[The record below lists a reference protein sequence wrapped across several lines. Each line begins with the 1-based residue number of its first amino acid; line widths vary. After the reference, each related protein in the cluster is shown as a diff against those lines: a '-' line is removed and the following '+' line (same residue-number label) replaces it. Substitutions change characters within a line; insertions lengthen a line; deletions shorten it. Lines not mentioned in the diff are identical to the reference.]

1 MKKQELFNNVTE
13 GFPYQ
18 RQPQQV
24 GLYDAAYEHDACGVG
39 MLVNIHGE
47 KSHDIVESA
56 LKVLENMRHRGAE
69 GADNKTGD
77 GAGIMLQIPHEFIL
91 LQGIPVPEKG
101 RYGTGLLFL
110 PKNEKDQAAILSII
124 IEEIEKEGLT
134 LMHLR
139 NVPTCPEILGESAL
153 ANEPDIKQVFITG
166 FTETETADRKLYLI
180 RKRIENKVR
189 LSSIPAK
196 DDFYVV
202 SLSTKSIIYKGMLS
216 SLQLRNYYPDLT
228 NSYFTSGLALV
239 HSRFSTNTF
248 PTWGLAQPFRLLA
261 HNGEI
266 NTIRGNRGWMEARE
280 SVLSTP
286 TLGDIKEIRPIIQPG
301 MSDSASLDN
310 VLEFLVMSG
319 LSLPHAMAMLV
330 PESFNEKNPISEDL
344 KSFYE
349 YHSILME
356 PWDGPAALLF
366 SDGRFA
372 GGMLDR
378 NGLRPARYLITKNDM
393 MVVASEVGVMDFEP
407 GDIKEK
413 GRLQPGKILLVDTEK
428 GEIYYDGELKK
439 QLAEAKPYRTWLST
453 NRIELDELKSG
464 RKVPHHVEN
473 YDCMLRTF
481 GYSKEDIERLIMP
494 MASTGAEPIHS
505 MGNDTPLAVLSDKP
519 QLLYNYFRQQFAQ
532 VTNPPIDPLR
542 EELVMSLTEYIGAVG
557 MNILTPSE
565 SHCKMVRLN
574 HPILSNTQLDIL
586 CNIRYKGFKTVK
598 LPMLFEAAKGKA
610 GLQEALNSLC
620 KMAEESV
627 TEGVNYIVLTDREVD
642 ITHAAI
648 PSLLAVSAVHH
659 HLISVG
665 KRVQT
670 ALIVESGEIREVMHA
685 ALLLGF
691 GASALN
697 PYMAFAVLDRLVKDK
712 DIQLDYTTAEKNYIK
727 SICKGLFK
735 IMSKMGISTIR
746 SYRGAKIFE
755 AVGLSEELSKAYFGG
770 LGSPIGGIRLE
781 EIARDAIAFH
791 KEGFESIKNEEL
803 LKNNGLYAFRKDGE
817 KHAWNPETIS
827 TLQLATRM
835 GSYKKFKEY
844 THLVDEKE
852 KPIFLRDFLG
862 FRRNPISIDQVEP
875 VENILHRFVT
885 GAMSF
890 GSISKEAHE
899 AMAIAMNKIH
909 GRSNTGEG
917 GEDAARFQPLPDGSS
932 LRSAIKQVAS
942 GRFGVTAEYLVNA
955 DEIQIKIAQG
965 AKPGE
970 GGQLPGFKVND
981 VIAKTRH
988 SIPGIS
994 LISPPPHH
1002 DIYSIEDLAQL
1013 IFDLKNVN
1021 PQAKIS
1027 VKLVA
1032 ESGVGTIAAGVAKAK
1047 ADLIVI
1053 SGAEGGTGASPASSI
1068 RYAGISPELGLSET
1082 QQTLVLNGLR
1092 GQVVL
1097 QADGQLKT
1105 GRDIILMALM
1115 GAEEYGFA
1123 TSALIVLGCVMMRKC
1138 HQNTCPVG
1146 VATQNE
1152 ELRKRFHGR
1161 SEYLVNFFT
1170 FLAQEVREHLAEM
1183 GFTRMDDIIGRTDL
1197 IERKSVT
1204 NDPNPK
1210 HALIDF
1216 TKLLARV
1223 DNSAAIRHVIDQ
1235 DHGISAVKDVTIIDA
1250 AQEAI
1255 EHEKEISLE
1264 YTIANTDRAIG
1275 AMLSGVI
1282 AKKYGAKGLPE
1293 HTLNVK
1299 FKGSAGQSFGAFLV
1313 PGVNFKLEGEANDYL
1328 GKGLSGGRIS
1338 VLPPIRSN
1346 FEAEKNTIAGNTLLY
1361 GATSGEVYIN
1371 GRVGE
1376 RFAVRNSGAVAVVEG
1391 VGDHCCEYMT
1401 GGRVVVLGQTGRN
1414 FAAGMSG
1421 GVAYVWNKDG
1431 NFDYFC
1437 NMEMVELSLIE
1448 EAGYRKEL
1456 HELIRQ
1462 HYLYTGSKLARTMLD
1477 DWNHYVD
1484 QFIQIVPIEYKKV
1497 LQEEQMRKLQQ
1508 KIADGEKIANAMIEK
1523 KKAFIDTSGVATPSP
1538 CLDFIIMKKA
1548 YWNKL
1553 TKEQKI
1559 SLCLYVRNT
1568 VNEAKKFPHRFT
1580 RVPRTAPAYQ
1590 PVIQKISKMDAE
1602 SWMISNNDG
1611 GTPFVMGDMAWER
1624 YQAKDEDISF
1634 ATFSGGRY
1642 YPQLGMR

>member
-1 MKKQELFNNVTE
+1 MKQELFNNKTKAE
-13 GFPYQ
+13 DYQ
-18 RQPQQV
+18 RQPKQL
-24 GLYDAAYEHDACGVG
+24 GLYEASHEHDACGVG
-39 MLVNIHGE
+39 MLVNIQGG
-47 KSHDIVESA
+47 KSHELVESA

-101 RYGTGLLFL
+101 KYGTGLLFL
-110 PKNEKDQAAILSII
+110 PKDGKDQAAILSVI
-124 IEEIEKEGLT
+124 IEEIEKDGLT

-139 NVPTCPEILGESAL
+139 NVPTCPEILGEAAL
-153 ANEPDIKQVFITG
+153 ANEPDIKQIFITG
-166 FTETETADRKLYLI
+166 FTESETADRRLYII
-180 RKRIENKVR
+180 RKRIENRIRK
-189 LSSIPAK
+189 SDIPTRE
-196 DDFYVV
+196 DFYIV
-202 SLSTKSIIYKGMLS
+202 SLSTKNIVYKGMLS
-216 SLQLRNYYPDLT
+216 SLQLRNYFPDLT

-280 SVLSTP
+280 SVLSSP
-286 TLGDIKEIRPIIQPG
+286 ALGDIREIRPIVQPG

-310 VLEFLVMSG
+310 VLEFLIMSG

-344 KSFYE
+344 KAFYE

-366 SDGRFA
+366 SDGRYA

-378 NGLRPARYLITKNDM
+378 NGLRPARYLITQGGM

-413 GRLQPGKILLVDTEK
+413 GRLQPGKILLIDTEK

-439 QLAEAKPYRTWLST
+439 QLAEAKPYRTWLAG

-464 RKVPHHVEN
+464 RKVSHSVEN
-473 YDCMLRTF
+473 YDSMLRIF
-481 GYSKEDIERLIMP
+481 GYSKEDVERLIVP
-494 MASTGAEPIHS
+494 MCTTGAEPINS
-505 MGNDTPLAVLSDKP
+505 MGNDTPLAVLSDKA

-532 VTNPPIDPLR
+532 VTNPPIDPIR

-565 SHCKMVRLN
+565 NHCKMVRLN
-574 HPILSNTQLDIL
+574 HPILNNAQLDIL

-598 LPMLFEAAKGKA
+598 LPLLFEVAKGCQ
-610 GLQEALNSLC
+610 GLQQALATLC
-620 KMAEESV
+620 KQAEESV
-627 TEGVNYIVLTDREVD
+627 NEGVNYIVLSDRDVD
-642 ITHAAI
+642 AAHAAI

-697 PYMAFAVLDRLVKDK
+697 PYMAFAVIDKLVNEKE
-712 DIQLDYTTAEKNYIK
+712 IQLDYATAEKKYIK
-727 SICKGLFK
+727 SVCKGLFK

-755 AVGLSEELSKAYFGG
+755 AVGLSEELSNAYFGG
-770 LGSPIGGIRLE
+770 LSSRIGGIRLDE
-781 EIARDAIAFH
+781 VARDAIAFH
-791 KEGFESIKNEEL
+791 KEGMEVLKKKGEAEL
-803 LKNNGLYAFRKDGE
+803 LPNRGLYAFRKDGE

-827 TLQLATRM
+827 TLQLATRL
-835 GSYKKFKEY
+835 GSYKKFKEF
-844 THLVDEKE
+844 TAMVDSKE
-852 KPIFLRDFLG
+852 SPIFLRDFLD
-862 FRRNPISIDQVEP
+862 FRRAPISIDRVEP
-875 VENILHRFVT
+875 VENIVQRFVT
-885 GAMSF
+885 GAMSY
-890 GSISKEAHE
+890 GSISREAHE
-899 AMAIAMNKIH
+899 AMAIAMNKLH

-917 GEDAARFQPLPDGSS
+917 GEDRARFMPREDGTS

-970 GGQLPGFKVND
+970 GGQLPGFKVD
-981 VIAKTRH
+981 EVIAKTRH

-1021 PQAKIS
+1021 PRAKIS

-1092 GQVVL
+1092 GQVML
-1097 QADGQLKT
+1097 QVDGQLKT
-1105 GRDIILMALM
+1105 GRDIILMAML
-1115 GAEEYGFA
+1115 GAEEFGFA

-1152 ELRKRFHGR
+1152 ELRKRFRGR

-1170 FLAQEVREHLAEM
+1170 FLAQEVREYLAEI
-1183 GFTRMDDIIGRTDL
+1183 GVERLDDIIGRTDL
-1197 IERKSVT
+1197 IVRKP
-1204 NDPNPK
+1204 DDGIRK
-1210 HALIDF
+1210 HQLISFD
-1216 TKLLARV
+1216 KLLARV
-1223 DNSAAIRHVIDQ
+1223 DNEAAIRHVTDQ
-1235 DHGISAVKDVTIIDA
+1235 QHGIDHVKDVEMLHA
-1250 AQEAI
+1250 AAEAV
-1255 EHEKEISLE
+1255 ENQKEISLE
-1264 YTIANTDRAIG
+1264 YTIANTDRACG

-1282 AKKYGAKGLPE
+1282 AAKYGEKGLPE

-1328 GKGLSGGRIS
+1328 GKGLSGGRIA
-1338 VLPPIRSN
+1338 VLPPVRSN

-1371 GRVGE
+1371 GRAGE
-1376 RFAVRNSGAVAVVEG
+1376 RFAVRNSGATAVVEG

-1421 GVAYVWNKDG
+1421 GVAYVWNRDG

-1448 EAGYRKEL
+1448 EASYRKEL
-1456 HELIRQ
+1456 HELICQ

-1477 DWNHYVD
+1477 DWPRYAD
-1484 QFIQIVPIEYKKV
+1484 QFIQVVPIEYKKV
-1497 LQEEQMRKLQQ
+1497 LQEEQMQKLQQ
-1508 KIADGEKIANAMIEK
+1508 KIAEMQRD
-1523 KKAFIDTSGVATPSP
+1523 
-1538 CLDFIIMKKA
+1538 
-1548 YWNKL
+1548 Y
-1553 TKEQKI
+1553 
-1559 SLCLYVRNT
+1559 
-1568 VNEAKKFPHRFT
+1568 
-1580 RVPRTAPAYQ
+1580 
-1590 PVIQKISKMDAE
+1590 
-1602 SWMISNNDG
+1602 
-1611 GTPFVMGDMAWER
+1611 
-1624 YQAKDEDISF
+1624 
-1634 ATFSGGRY
+1634 
-1642 YPQLGMR
+1642 

>member
-1 MKKQELFNNVTE
+1 MKQELFNNKTKAE
-13 GFPYQ
+13 DYQ
-18 RQPQQV
+18 RQPKQL
-24 GLYDAAYEHDACGVG
+24 GLYEASHEHDACGVG
-39 MLVNIHGE
+39 MLVNIQGG
-47 KSHDIVESA
+47 KSHELVESA

-101 RYGTGLLFL
+101 KYGTGLLFL
-110 PKNEKDQAAILSII
+110 PKDGKDQAVILSVI

-139 NVPTCPEILGESAL
+139 NVPTCPEILGEAAL
-153 ANEPDIKQVFITG
+153 ANEPDIKQIFITG
-166 FTETETADRKLYLI
+166 FTESETADRKLYII
-180 RKRIENKVR
+180 RKRIENRIRK
-189 LSSIPAK
+189 SDIPTRE
-196 DDFYVV
+196 DFYIV
-202 SLSTKSIIYKGMLS
+202 SLSTKNIVYKGMLS
-216 SLQLRNYYPDLT
+216 SLQLRNYFPDLT

-280 SVLSTP
+280 SVLSSP
-286 TLGDIKEIRPIIQPG
+286 TLGDIREIRPIVQPG

-310 VLEFLVMSG
+310 VLEFLLMSG

-344 KSFYE
+344 KAFYE

-366 SDGRFA
+366 SDGRYA

-378 NGLRPARYLITKNDM
+378 NGLRPARYLITQGGM

-413 GRLQPGKILLVDTEK
+413 GRLQPGKILLIDTEK

-439 QLAEAKPYRTWLST
+439 QLAEAKPYRTWLAG

-464 RKVPHHVEN
+464 RKVSHSVEN
-473 YDCMLRTF
+473 YDSMLRIF
-481 GYSKEDIERLIMP
+481 GYSKEDVERLIVP
-494 MASTGAEPIHS
+494 MCTTGAEPINS

-532 VTNPPIDPLR
+532 VTNPPIDPIR

-565 SHCKMVRLN
+565 NHCKMVRLN
-574 HPILSNTQLDIL
+574 HPILNNTQLDIL

-598 LPMLFEAAKGKA
+598 LPLLFEVAKGCQ
-610 GLQEALNSLC
+610 GLQEALATLC
-620 KMAEESV
+620 KQAEESV
-627 TEGVNYIVLTDREVD
+627 NEGVNYIVLSDRDVD
-642 ITHAAI
+642 AAHAAI

-697 PYMAFAVLDRLVKDK
+697 PYMAFAVIDKLVNEKE
-712 DIQLDYTTAEKNYIK
+712 IQLDYATAEKKYIK
-727 SICKGLFK
+727 SVCKGLFK

-755 AVGLSEELSKAYFGG
+755 AVGLSEELSNAYFGG
-770 LGSPIGGIRLE
+770 LSSRIGGIRLDE
-781 EIARDAIAFH
+781 VARDAIAFH
-791 KEGFESIKNEEL
+791 KEGMEVLKKKGEAEL
-803 LKNNGLYAFRKDGE
+803 LPNRGLYAFRKDGE

-827 TLQLATRM
+827 TLQLATRL
-835 GSYKKFKEY
+835 GSYKKFKEF
-844 THLVDEKE
+844 TAMVDSKE
-852 KPIFLRDFLG
+852 SPIFLRDFLD
-862 FRRNPISIDQVEP
+862 FHRAPISIDRVEP
-875 VENILHRFVT
+875 VENIVQRFVT
-885 GAMSF
+885 GAMSY
-890 GSISKEAHE
+890 GSISREAHE
-899 AMAIAMNKIH
+899 AMAIAMNKLH

-917 GEDAARFQPLPDGSS
+917 GEDRARFMPREDGTS

-970 GGQLPGFKVND
+970 GGQLPGFKVD
-981 VIAKTRH
+981 EVIAKTRH

-1021 PQAKIS
+1021 PRAKIS

-1092 GQVVL
+1092 GQVML
-1097 QADGQLKT
+1097 QVDGQLKT
-1105 GRDIILMALM
+1105 GRDIILMAML
-1115 GAEEYGFA
+1115 GAEEFGFA

-1152 ELRKRFHGR
+1152 ELRKRFRGR

-1170 FLAQEVREHLAEM
+1170 FLAQEVREYLAEI
-1183 GFTRMDDIIGRTDL
+1183 GVERLDDIIGRTDL
-1197 IERKSVT
+1197 IVRKP
-1204 NDPNPK
+1204 DDGIRK
-1210 HALIDF
+1210 HQLISFD
-1216 TKLLARV
+1216 KLLARV
-1223 DNSAAIRHVIDQ
+1223 DNEAAIRHVTDQ
-1235 DHGISAVKDVTIIDA
+1235 QHGIDHVKDVEMLHA
-1250 AQEAI
+1250 AAEAV
-1255 EHEKEISLE
+1255 ENQKEISLE
-1264 YTIANTDRAIG
+1264 YTIANTDRACG

-1282 AKKYGAKGLPE
+1282 AAKYGEKGLPE

-1328 GKGLSGGRIS
+1328 GKGLSGGRIA
-1338 VLPPIRSN
+1338 VLPPVRSN

-1371 GRVGE
+1371 GRAGE
-1376 RFAVRNSGAVAVVEG
+1376 RFAVRNSGATAVVEG

-1421 GVAYVWNKDG
+1421 GVAYVWNRDG

-1448 EAGYRKEL
+1448 EASYRKEL

-1477 DWNHYVD
+1477 DWPRYAD
-1484 QFIQIVPIEYKKV
+1484 QFIQVVPIEYKKV
-1497 LQEEQMRKLQQ
+1497 LQEEQMQKLQQ
-1508 KIADGEKIANAMIEK
+1508 KIAEMQRD
-1523 KKAFIDTSGVATPSP
+1523 
-1538 CLDFIIMKKA
+1538 
-1548 YWNKL
+1548 Y
-1553 TKEQKI
+1553 
-1559 SLCLYVRNT
+1559 
-1568 VNEAKKFPHRFT
+1568 
-1580 RVPRTAPAYQ
+1580 
-1590 PVIQKISKMDAE
+1590 
-1602 SWMISNNDG
+1602 
-1611 GTPFVMGDMAWER
+1611 
-1624 YQAKDEDISF
+1624 
-1634 ATFSGGRY
+1634 
-1642 YPQLGMR
+1642 

>member
-1 MKKQELFNNVTE
+1 MKQELFNNKTKAE
-13 GFPYQ
+13 DYQ
-18 RQPQQV
+18 RQPKQL
-24 GLYDAAYEHDACGVG
+24 GLYEASHEHDACGVG
-39 MLVNIHGE
+39 MLVNIQGG
-47 KSHDIVESA
+47 KSHELVESA

-101 RYGTGLLFL
+101 KYGTGLLFL
-110 PKNEKDQAAILSII
+110 PKDGKDQAVILSVI

-139 NVPTCPEILGESAL
+139 NVPTCPEILGEAAL
-153 ANEPDIKQVFITG
+153 ANEPDIKQIFITG
-166 FTETETADRKLYLI
+166 FTESETADRKLYII
-180 RKRIENKVR
+180 RKRIENRIRK
-189 LSSIPAK
+189 SDIPTRE
-196 DDFYVV
+196 DFYIV
-202 SLSTKSIIYKGMLS
+202 SLSTKNIVYKGMLS
-216 SLQLRNYYPDLT
+216 SLQLRNYFPDLT

-280 SVLSTP
+280 SVLSSP
-286 TLGDIKEIRPIIQPG
+286 ALGDIREIRPIVQPG

-310 VLEFLVMSG
+310 VLEFLIMSG

-344 KSFYE
+344 KAFYE

-366 SDGRFA
+366 SDGRYA

-378 NGLRPARYLITKNDM
+378 NGLRPARYLITQGGM

-413 GRLQPGKILLVDTEK
+413 GRLQPGKILLIDTEK

-439 QLAEAKPYRTWLST
+439 QLAEAKPYRTWLAG

-464 RKVPHHVEN
+464 RKVSHSVEN
-473 YDCMLRTF
+473 YDSMLRIF
-481 GYSKEDIERLIMP
+481 GYSKEDVERLIVP
-494 MASTGAEPIHS
+494 MCTTGAEPINS

-532 VTNPPIDPLR
+532 VTNPPIDPIR

-565 SHCKMVRLN
+565 NHCKMVRLN
-574 HPILSNTQLDIL
+574 HPILNNAQLDIL

-598 LPMLFEAAKGKA
+598 LPLLFEVAKGCQ
-610 GLQEALNSLC
+610 GLQEALATLC
-620 KMAEESV
+620 KQAEESV
-627 TEGVNYIVLTDREVD
+627 NEGVNYIVLSDRDVD
-642 ITHAAI
+642 AAHAAI

-697 PYMAFAVLDRLVKDK
+697 PYMAFAVIDKLVNEKE
-712 DIQLDYTTAEKNYIK
+712 IQLDYATAEKKYIK
-727 SICKGLFK
+727 SVCKGLFK

-755 AVGLSEELSKAYFGG
+755 AVGLSEELSNAYFGG
-770 LGSPIGGIRLE
+770 LSSRIGGIRLDE
-781 EIARDAIAFH
+781 VARDAIAFH
-791 KEGFESIKNEEL
+791 KEGMEVLKKKGEAEL
-803 LKNNGLYAFRKDGE
+803 LPNRGLYAFRKDGE

-827 TLQLATRM
+827 TLQLATRL
-835 GSYKKFKEY
+835 GSYKKFKEF
-844 THLVDEKE
+844 TAMVDSKE
-852 KPIFLRDFLG
+852 SPIFLRDFLD
-862 FRRNPISIDQVEP
+862 FRRAPISIDRVEP
-875 VENILHRFVT
+875 VENIVQRFVT
-885 GAMSF
+885 GAMSY
-890 GSISKEAHE
+890 GSISREAHE
-899 AMAIAMNKIH
+899 AMAIAMNKLH

-917 GEDAARFQPLPDGSS
+917 GEDRARFMPREDGTN

-970 GGQLPGFKVND
+970 GGQLPGFKVD
-981 VIAKTRH
+981 EVIAKTRH

-1021 PQAKIS
+1021 PRAKIS

-1092 GQVVL
+1092 GQVML
-1097 QADGQLKT
+1097 QVDGQLKT
-1105 GRDIILMALM
+1105 GRDIILMAML
-1115 GAEEYGFA
+1115 GAEEFGFA

-1152 ELRKRFHGR
+1152 ELRKRFRGR

-1170 FLAQEVREHLAEM
+1170 FLAQEVREYLAEI
-1183 GFTRMDDIIGRTDL
+1183 GVERLDDIIGRTDL
-1197 IERKSVT
+1197 IVRKP
-1204 NDPNPK
+1204 DDGIKK
-1210 HALIDF
+1210 HQLISFD
-1216 TKLLARV
+1216 KLLARV
-1223 DNSAAIRHVIDQ
+1223 DNEAAIRHVTDQ
-1235 DHGISAVKDVTIIDA
+1235 QHGIDHVKDVEMLHA
-1250 AQEAI
+1250 AAEAV
-1255 EHEKEISLE
+1255 ENQKEISLE
-1264 YTIANTDRAIG
+1264 YTIANTDRACG

-1282 AKKYGAKGLPE
+1282 AAKYGEKGLPE

-1328 GKGLSGGRIS
+1328 GKGLSGGRIA
-1338 VLPPIRSN
+1338 VLPPVRSN

-1371 GRVGE
+1371 GRAGE
-1376 RFAVRNSGAVAVVEG
+1376 RFAVRNSGATAVVEG

-1421 GVAYVWNKDG
+1421 GVAYVWNRDG

-1448 EAGYRKEL
+1448 EASYRKEL

-1477 DWNHYVD
+1477 DWPRYAD
-1484 QFIQIVPIEYKKV
+1484 QFIQVVPIEYKKV
-1497 LQEEQMRKLQQ
+1497 LQEEQMQKLQQ
-1508 KIADGEKIANAMIEK
+1508 KIAEMQRD
-1523 KKAFIDTSGVATPSP
+1523 
-1538 CLDFIIMKKA
+1538 
-1548 YWNKL
+1548 Y
-1553 TKEQKI
+1553 
-1559 SLCLYVRNT
+1559 
-1568 VNEAKKFPHRFT
+1568 
-1580 RVPRTAPAYQ
+1580 
-1590 PVIQKISKMDAE
+1590 
-1602 SWMISNNDG
+1602 
-1611 GTPFVMGDMAWER
+1611 
-1624 YQAKDEDISF
+1624 
-1634 ATFSGGRY
+1634 
-1642 YPQLGMR
+1642 

>member
-1 MKKQELFNNVTE
+1 MKQELFNNKTKAE
-13 GFPYQ
+13 DYQ
-18 RQPQQV
+18 RQPKQL
-24 GLYDAAYEHDACGVG
+24 GLYEASHEHDACGVG
-39 MLVNIHGE
+39 MLVNIQGG
-47 KSHDIVESA
+47 KSHELVESA

-101 RYGTGLLFL
+101 KYGTGLLFL
-110 PKNEKDQAAILSII
+110 PKDGKDQAVILSVI

-139 NVPTCPEILGESAL
+139 NVPTCPEILGEAAL
-153 ANEPDIKQVFITG
+153 ANEPDIKQIFITG
-166 FTETETADRKLYLI
+166 FTESETADRKLYII
-180 RKRIENKVR
+180 RKRIENRIRK
-189 LSSIPAK
+189 SDIPTRE
-196 DDFYVV
+196 DFYIV
-202 SLSTKSIIYKGMLS
+202 SLSTKNIVYKGMLS
-216 SLQLRNYYPDLT
+216 SLQLRNYFPDLT

-280 SVLSTP
+280 SVLSSP
-286 TLGDIKEIRPIIQPG
+286 ALGDIREIRPIVQPG

-310 VLEFLVMSG
+310 VLEFLLMSG

-344 KSFYE
+344 KAFYE

-366 SDGRFA
+366 SDGRYA

-378 NGLRPARYLITKNDM
+378 NGLRPARYLITQGGM

-413 GRLQPGKILLVDTEK
+413 GRLQPGKILLIDTEK

-439 QLAEAKPYRTWLST
+439 QLAEAKPYRTWLAG

-464 RKVPHHVEN
+464 RKVSHSVEN
-473 YDCMLRTF
+473 YDSMLRIF
-481 GYSKEDIERLIMP
+481 GYSKEDVERLIVP
-494 MASTGAEPIHS
+494 MCTIGAEPINS

-532 VTNPPIDPLR
+532 VTNPPIDPIR

-565 SHCKMVRLN
+565 NHCKMVRLN
-574 HPILSNTQLDIL
+574 HPILNNAQLDIL

-598 LPMLFEAAKGKA
+598 LPLLFEVAKGCQ
-610 GLQEALNSLC
+610 GLQEALATLC
-620 KMAEESV
+620 KQAEESV
-627 TEGVNYIVLTDREVD
+627 NEGVNYIVLSDRDVD
-642 ITHAAI
+642 AAHAAI

-697 PYMAFAVLDRLVKDK
+697 PYMAFAVIDKLVNEKE
-712 DIQLDYTTAEKNYIK
+712 IQLDYATAEKKYIK
-727 SICKGLFK
+727 SVCKGLFK

-755 AVGLSEELSKAYFGG
+755 TVGLSEELSNAYFGG
-770 LGSPIGGIRLE
+770 LSSRIGGIRLDE
-781 EIARDAIAFH
+781 VARDAIAFH
-791 KEGFESIKNEEL
+791 KEGMEVLKKKGEAEL
-803 LKNNGLYAFRKDGE
+803 LPNRGLYAFRKDGE

-827 TLQLATRM
+827 TLQLATRL
-835 GSYKKFKEY
+835 GSYKKFKEF
-844 THLVDEKE
+844 TAMVDSKE
-852 KPIFLRDFLG
+852 SPIFLRDFLD
-862 FRRNPISIDQVEP
+862 FRRAPISIDRVEP
-875 VENILHRFVT
+875 VENIVQRFVT
-885 GAMSF
+885 GAMSY
-890 GSISKEAHE
+890 GSISREAHE
-899 AMAIAMNKIH
+899 AMAIAMNKLH

-917 GEDAARFQPLPDGSS
+917 GEDRARFMPREDGTS

-970 GGQLPGFKVND
+970 GGQLPGFKVD
-981 VIAKTRH
+981 EVIAKTRH

-1021 PQAKIS
+1021 PRAKIS

-1092 GQVVL
+1092 GQVML
-1097 QADGQLKT
+1097 QVDGQLKT
-1105 GRDIILMALM
+1105 GRDIILMAML
-1115 GAEEYGFA
+1115 GAEEFGFA

-1152 ELRKRFHGR
+1152 ELRKRFRGR

-1170 FLAQEVREHLAEM
+1170 FLAQEVREYLAEI
-1183 GFTRMDDIIGRTDL
+1183 GVERLDDIIGRTDL
-1197 IERKSVT
+1197 IVRKP
-1204 NDPNPK
+1204 DDGIRK
-1210 HALIDF
+1210 HQLISFD
-1216 TKLLARV
+1216 KLLARV
-1223 DNSAAIRHVIDQ
+1223 DNEAAIRHVTDQ
-1235 DHGISAVKDVTIIDA
+1235 QHGIDHVKDVEMLHA
-1250 AQEAI
+1250 AAEAV
-1255 EHEKEISLE
+1255 ENQKEISLE
-1264 YTIANTDRAIG
+1264 YTIANTDRACG

-1282 AKKYGAKGLPE
+1282 AAKYGEKGLPE

-1328 GKGLSGGRIS
+1328 GKGLSGGRIA
-1338 VLPPIRSN
+1338 VLPPVRSN

-1371 GRVGE
+1371 GRAGE
-1376 RFAVRNSGAVAVVEG
+1376 RFAVRNSGATAVVEG

-1421 GVAYVWNKDG
+1421 GVAYVWNRDG

-1448 EAGYRKEL
+1448 EASYRKEL
-1456 HELIRQ
+1456 HELICQ

-1477 DWNHYVD
+1477 DWPRYAD
-1484 QFIQIVPIEYKKV
+1484 QFIQVVPIEYKKV
-1497 LQEEQMRKLQQ
+1497 LQEEQMQKLQQ
-1508 KIADGEKIANAMIEK
+1508 KIAEMQRD
-1523 KKAFIDTSGVATPSP
+1523 
-1538 CLDFIIMKKA
+1538 
-1548 YWNKL
+1548 Y
-1553 TKEQKI
+1553 
-1559 SLCLYVRNT
+1559 
-1568 VNEAKKFPHRFT
+1568 
-1580 RVPRTAPAYQ
+1580 
-1590 PVIQKISKMDAE
+1590 
-1602 SWMISNNDG
+1602 
-1611 GTPFVMGDMAWER
+1611 
-1624 YQAKDEDISF
+1624 
-1634 ATFSGGRY
+1634 
-1642 YPQLGMR
+1642 

>member
-1 MKKQELFNNVTE
+1 MMKQELFNNKTKAE
-13 GFPYQ
+13 DYQ
-18 RQPQQV
+18 RQPKQL
-24 GLYDAAYEHDACGVG
+24 GLYEASHEHDACGVG
-39 MLVNIHGE
+39 MLVNIQGG
-47 KSHDIVESA
+47 KSHELVESA

-101 RYGTGLLFL
+101 KYGTGLLFL
-110 PKNEKDQAAILSII
+110 PKDGKDQAAILSVI
-124 IEEIEKEGLT
+124 IEEIEKDGLT

-139 NVPTCPEILGESAL
+139 NVPTCPEILGEAAL
-153 ANEPDIKQVFITG
+153 ANEPDIKQIFITG
-166 FTETETADRKLYLI
+166 FTESETADRRLYII
-180 RKRIENKVR
+180 RKRIENRIRK
-189 LSSIPAK
+189 SDIPTRE
-196 DDFYVV
+196 DFYIV
-202 SLSTKSIIYKGMLS
+202 SLSTKNIVYKGMLS
-216 SLQLRNYYPDLT
+216 SLQLRNYFPDLT

-280 SVLSTP
+280 SVLSSP
-286 TLGDIKEIRPIIQPG
+286 ALGDIREIRPIVQPG

-310 VLEFLVMSG
+310 VLEFLLMSG

-344 KSFYE
+344 KAFYE

-366 SDGRFA
+366 SDGRYA

-378 NGLRPARYLITKNDM
+378 NGLRPARYLITQGGM

-413 GRLQPGKILLVDTEK
+413 GRLQPGKILLIDTEK

-439 QLAEAKPYRTWLST
+439 QLAEAKPYRTWLAG

-464 RKVPHHVEN
+464 RKVSHSVEN
-473 YDCMLRTF
+473 YDSMLRIF
-481 GYSKEDIERLIMP
+481 GYSKEDVERLIVP
-494 MASTGAEPIHS
+494 MCTTGAEPINS
-505 MGNDTPLAVLSDKP
+505 MGNDTPLAVLSDKA

-532 VTNPPIDPLR
+532 VTNPPIDPIR

-565 SHCKMVRLN
+565 NHCKMVRLN
-574 HPILSNTQLDIL
+574 HPILNNAQLDIL

-598 LPMLFEAAKGKA
+598 LPLLFEVAKGCQ
-610 GLQEALNSLC
+610 GLQQALATLC
-620 KMAEESV
+620 KQAEESV
-627 TEGVNYIVLTDREVD
+627 NEGVNYIVLSDRDVD
-642 ITHAAI
+642 AAHAAI

-697 PYMAFAVLDRLVKDK
+697 PYMAFAVIDKLVNEKE
-712 DIQLDYTTAEKNYIK
+712 IQLDYATAEKKYIK
-727 SICKGLFK
+727 SVCKGLFK

-755 AVGLSEELSKAYFGG
+755 AVGLSEELSNAYFGG
-770 LGSPIGGIRLE
+770 LSSRIGGIRLDE
-781 EIARDAIAFH
+781 VARDAIAFH
-791 KEGFESIKNEEL
+791 KEGMEVLKKKGEAEL
-803 LKNNGLYAFRKDGE
+803 LPNRGLYAFRKDGE

-827 TLQLATRM
+827 TLQLATRL
-835 GSYKKFKEY
+835 GSYKKFKEF
-844 THLVDEKE
+844 TAMVDSKE
-852 KPIFLRDFLG
+852 SPIFLRDFLD
-862 FRRNPISIDQVEP
+862 FRRAPISIDRVEP
-875 VENILHRFVT
+875 VENIVQRFVT
-885 GAMSF
+885 GAMSY
-890 GSISKEAHE
+890 GSISREAHE
-899 AMAIAMNKIH
+899 AMAIAMNKLH

-917 GEDAARFQPLPDGSS
+917 GEDRARFMPREDGTS

-970 GGQLPGFKVND
+970 GGQLPGFKVD
-981 VIAKTRH
+981 EVIAKTRH

-1021 PQAKIS
+1021 PRAKIS

-1053 SGAEGGTGASPASSI
+1053 SGTEGGTGASPASSI

-1092 GQVVL
+1092 GQVML
-1097 QADGQLKT
+1097 QVDGQLKT
-1105 GRDIILMALM
+1105 GRDIILMAML
-1115 GAEEYGFA
+1115 GAEEFGFA

-1152 ELRKRFHGR
+1152 KLRKRFRGR

-1170 FLAQEVREHLAEM
+1170 FLAQEVREYLAEI
-1183 GFTRMDDIIGRTDL
+1183 GVERLDDIIGRTDL
-1197 IERKSVT
+1197 IVRKP
-1204 NDPNPK
+1204 DDGIRK
-1210 HALIDF
+1210 HQLISFD
-1216 TKLLARV
+1216 KLLARV
-1223 DNSAAIRHVIDQ
+1223 DNEAAIRHVTDQ
-1235 DHGISAVKDVTIIDA
+1235 QHGIDHVKDVEMLHA
-1250 AQEAI
+1250 AAEAV
-1255 EHEKEISLE
+1255 ENQKEISLE
-1264 YTIANTDRAIG
+1264 YTIANTDRACG

-1282 AKKYGAKGLPE
+1282 AAKYGEKGLPE

-1328 GKGLSGGRIS
+1328 GKGLSGGRIA
-1338 VLPPIRSN
+1338 VLPPVRSN

-1371 GRVGE
+1371 GRAGE
-1376 RFAVRNSGAVAVVEG
+1376 RFAVRNSGATAVVEG

-1421 GVAYVWNKDG
+1421 GVAYVWNRDG

-1448 EAGYRKEL
+1448 EASYRKEL
-1456 HELIRQ
+1456 HELICQ

-1477 DWNHYVD
+1477 DWPRYAD
-1484 QFIQIVPIEYKKV
+1484 QFIQVVPIEYKKV
-1497 LQEEQMRKLQQ
+1497 LQEEQMQKLQQ
-1508 KIADGEKIANAMIEK
+1508 KIAEMQRD
-1523 KKAFIDTSGVATPSP
+1523 
-1538 CLDFIIMKKA
+1538 
-1548 YWNKL
+1548 Y
-1553 TKEQKI
+1553 
-1559 SLCLYVRNT
+1559 
-1568 VNEAKKFPHRFT
+1568 
-1580 RVPRTAPAYQ
+1580 
-1590 PVIQKISKMDAE
+1590 
-1602 SWMISNNDG
+1602 
-1611 GTPFVMGDMAWER
+1611 
-1624 YQAKDEDISF
+1624 
-1634 ATFSGGRY
+1634 
-1642 YPQLGMR
+1642 

>member
-1 MKKQELFNNVTE
+1 MKQELFNNKTKAE
-13 GFPYQ
+13 DYQ
-18 RQPQQV
+18 RQPKQL
-24 GLYDAAYEHDACGVG
+24 GLYEASHEHDACGVG
-39 MLVNIHGE
+39 MLVNIQGG
-47 KSHDIVESA
+47 KSHELVESA

-101 RYGTGLLFL
+101 KYGTGLLFL
-110 PKNEKDQAAILSII
+110 PKDGKDQAVILSVI

-139 NVPTCPEILGESAL
+139 NVPTCPEILGEAAL
-153 ANEPDIKQVFITG
+153 ANEPDIKQIFITG
-166 FTETETADRKLYLI
+166 FTESETADRKLYII
-180 RKRIENKVR
+180 RKRIENRIRK
-189 LSSIPAK
+189 SDIPTRE
-196 DDFYVV
+196 DFYIV
-202 SLSTKSIIYKGMLS
+202 SLSTKNIVYKGMLS
-216 SLQLRNYYPDLT
+216 SLQLRNYFPDLT

-280 SVLSTP
+280 SVLSSP
-286 TLGDIKEIRPIIQPG
+286 ALGDIREIRPIVQPG

-310 VLEFLVMSG
+310 VLEFLIMSG

-344 KSFYE
+344 KAFYE

-366 SDGRFA
+366 SDGRYA

-378 NGLRPARYLITKNDM
+378 NGLRPARYLITQGGM

-413 GRLQPGKILLVDTEK
+413 GRLQPGKILLIDTEK

-439 QLAEAKPYRTWLST
+439 QLAEAKPYRTWLAG

-464 RKVPHHVEN
+464 RKVSHSVEN
-473 YDCMLRTF
+473 YDSMLRIF
-481 GYSKEDIERLIMP
+481 GYSKEDVERLIVP
-494 MASTGAEPIHS
+494 MCTIGAEPINS

-532 VTNPPIDPLR
+532 VTNPPIDPIR

-565 SHCKMVRLN
+565 NHCKMVRLN
-574 HPILSNTQLDIL
+574 HPILNNAQLDIL

-598 LPMLFEAAKGKA
+598 LPLLFEVAKGCQ
-610 GLQEALNSLC
+610 GLQEALATLC
-620 KMAEESV
+620 KQAEESV
-627 TEGVNYIVLTDREVD
+627 NEGVNYIVLSDRDVD
-642 ITHAAI
+642 ATHAAI

-697 PYMAFAVLDRLVKDK
+697 PYMAFAVIDKLVNEKE
-712 DIQLDYTTAEKNYIK
+712 IQLDYATAEKKYIK
-727 SICKGLFK
+727 SVCKGLFK

-755 AVGLSEELSKAYFGG
+755 AVGLSEELSNAYFGG
-770 LGSPIGGIRLE
+770 LSSRIGGIRLDE
-781 EIARDAIAFH
+781 VARDAIAFH
-791 KEGFESIKNEEL
+791 KEGMEVLKKKGEAEL
-803 LKNNGLYAFRKDGE
+803 LPNRGLYAFRKDGE

-827 TLQLATRM
+827 TLQLATRL
-835 GSYKKFKEY
+835 GSYKKFKEF
-844 THLVDEKE
+844 TAMVDSKE
-852 KPIFLRDFLG
+852 SPIFLRDFLD
-862 FRRNPISIDQVEP
+862 FRRAPISIDRVEP
-875 VENILHRFVT
+875 VENIVQRFVT
-885 GAMSF
+885 GAMSY
-890 GSISKEAHE
+890 GSISREAHE
-899 AMAIAMNKIH
+899 AMAIAMNKLH

-917 GEDAARFQPLPDGSS
+917 GEDRARFMPREDGTS

-970 GGQLPGFKVND
+970 GGQLPGFKVD
-981 VIAKTRH
+981 EVIAKTRH

-1021 PQAKIS
+1021 PRAKIS

-1092 GQVVL
+1092 GQVML
-1097 QADGQLKT
+1097 QVDGQLKT
-1105 GRDIILMALM
+1105 GRDIILMAML
-1115 GAEEYGFA
+1115 GAEEFGFA

-1152 ELRKRFHGR
+1152 ELRKRFRGR

-1170 FLAQEVREHLAEM
+1170 FLAQEVREYLAEI
-1183 GFTRMDDIIGRTDL
+1183 GVERLDDIIGRTDL
-1197 IERKSVT
+1197 IVRKP
-1204 NDPNPK
+1204 DDGIRK
-1210 HALIDF
+1210 HQLISFD
-1216 TKLLARV
+1216 KLLARV
-1223 DNSAAIRHVIDQ
+1223 DNEAAIRHVTDQ
-1235 DHGISAVKDVTIIDA
+1235 QHGIDHVKDVEMLHA
-1250 AQEAI
+1250 AAEAV
-1255 EHEKEISLE
+1255 ENQKEISLE
-1264 YTIANTDRAIG
+1264 YTIANTDRACG

-1282 AKKYGAKGLPE
+1282 AAKYGEKGLPE

-1328 GKGLSGGRIS
+1328 GKGLSGGRIA
-1338 VLPPIRSN
+1338 VLPPVRSN

-1371 GRVGE
+1371 GRAGE
-1376 RFAVRNSGAVAVVEG
+1376 RFAVRNSGATAVVEG

-1421 GVAYVWNKDG
+1421 GVAYVWNRDG

-1448 EAGYRKEL
+1448 EASYRKEL

-1477 DWNHYVD
+1477 DWPRYAD
-1484 QFIQIVPIEYKKV
+1484 QFIQVVPIEYKKV
-1497 LQEEQMRKLQQ
+1497 LQEEQMQKLQQ
-1508 KIADGEKIANAMIEK
+1508 KIAEMQRD
-1523 KKAFIDTSGVATPSP
+1523 
-1538 CLDFIIMKKA
+1538 
-1548 YWNKL
+1548 Y
-1553 TKEQKI
+1553 
-1559 SLCLYVRNT
+1559 
-1568 VNEAKKFPHRFT
+1568 
-1580 RVPRTAPAYQ
+1580 
-1590 PVIQKISKMDAE
+1590 
-1602 SWMISNNDG
+1602 
-1611 GTPFVMGDMAWER
+1611 
-1624 YQAKDEDISF
+1624 
-1634 ATFSGGRY
+1634 
-1642 YPQLGMR
+1642 

>member
-1 MKKQELFNNVTE
+1 MKQELFNNKTKAE
-13 GFPYQ
+13 DYQ
-18 RQPQQV
+18 RQPKQL
-24 GLYDAAYEHDACGVG
+24 GLYEASHEHDACGVG
-39 MLVNIHGE
+39 MLVNIQGG
-47 KSHDIVESA
+47 KSHELVESA

-101 RYGTGLLFL
+101 KYGTGLLFL
-110 PKNEKDQAAILSII
+110 PKDGKDQAVILSVI

-139 NVPTCPEILGESAL
+139 NVPTCPEILGEAAL
-153 ANEPDIKQVFITG
+153 ANEPDIKQIFITG
-166 FTETETADRKLYLI
+166 FTESETADRKLYII
-180 RKRIENKVR
+180 RKRIENRIRK
-189 LSSIPAK
+189 SDIPTRE
-196 DDFYVV
+196 DFYIV
-202 SLSTKSIIYKGMLS
+202 SLSTKNIVYKGMLS
-216 SLQLRNYYPDLT
+216 SLQLRNYFPDLT

-280 SVLSTP
+280 SVLSSP
-286 TLGDIKEIRPIIQPG
+286 ALGDIREIRPIVQPG

-310 VLEFLVMSG
+310 VLEFLIMSG

-344 KSFYE
+344 KAFYE

-366 SDGRFA
+366 SDGRYA

-378 NGLRPARYLITKNDM
+378 NGLRPARYLITQGGM
-393 MVVASEVGVMDFEP
+393 MVVVSEVGVMDFEP

-413 GRLQPGKILLVDTEK
+413 GRLQPGKILLIDTEK

-439 QLAEAKPYRTWLST
+439 QLAEAKPYRTWLAG

-464 RKVPHHVEN
+464 RKVSHSVEN
-473 YDCMLRTF
+473 YDSMLRIF
-481 GYSKEDIERLIMP
+481 GYSKEDVERLIVP
-494 MASTGAEPIHS
+494 MCTTGAEPINS
-505 MGNDTPLAVLSDKP
+505 MGNDTPLAVLSDKA

-532 VTNPPIDPLR
+532 VTNPPIDPIR

-565 SHCKMVRLN
+565 NHCKMVRLN
-574 HPILSNTQLDIL
+574 HPILNNAQLDIL

-598 LPMLFEAAKGKA
+598 LPLLFEVAKGCQ
-610 GLQEALNSLC
+610 GLQQALATLC
-620 KMAEESV
+620 KQAEESV
-627 TEGVNYIVLTDREVD
+627 NEGVNYIVLSDRDVD
-642 ITHAAI
+642 AAHAAI

-697 PYMAFAVLDRLVKDK
+697 PYMAFAVIDKLVNEKE
-712 DIQLDYTTAEKNYIK
+712 IQLDYATAEKKYIK
-727 SICKGLFK
+727 SVCKGLFK

-755 AVGLSEELSKAYFGG
+755 AVGLSEELSNAYFGG
-770 LGSPIGGIRLE
+770 LSSRIGGIRLDE
-781 EIARDAIAFH
+781 VARDAIAFH
-791 KEGFESIKNEEL
+791 KEGMEVLKKKGEAEL
-803 LKNNGLYAFRKDGE
+803 LPNRGLYAFRKDGE

-827 TLQLATRM
+827 TLQLATRL
-835 GSYKKFKEY
+835 GSYKKFKEF
-844 THLVDEKE
+844 TAMVDSKE
-852 KPIFLRDFLG
+852 SPIFLRDFLD
-862 FRRNPISIDQVEP
+862 FRRAPISIDRVEP
-875 VENILHRFVT
+875 VENIVQRFVT
-885 GAMSF
+885 GAMSY
-890 GSISKEAHE
+890 GSISREAHE
-899 AMAIAMNKIH
+899 AMAIAMNKLH

-917 GEDAARFQPLPDGSS
+917 GEDRARFMPREDGTS

-970 GGQLPGFKVND
+970 GGQLPGFKVD
-981 VIAKTRH
+981 EVIAKTRH

-1021 PQAKIS
+1021 PRAKIS

-1092 GQVVL
+1092 GQVML
-1097 QADGQLKT
+1097 QVDGQLKT
-1105 GRDIILMALM
+1105 GRDIILMAML
-1115 GAEEYGFA
+1115 GAEEFGFA

-1152 ELRKRFHGR
+1152 KLRKRFRGR

-1170 FLAQEVREHLAEM
+1170 FLAQEVREYLAEI
-1183 GFTRMDDIIGRTDL
+1183 GVERLDDIIGRTDL
-1197 IERKSVT
+1197 IVRKP
-1204 NDPNPK
+1204 DDGIRK
-1210 HALIDF
+1210 HQLISFD
-1216 TKLLARV
+1216 KLLARV
-1223 DNSAAIRHVIDQ
+1223 DNEAAIRHVTDQ
-1235 DHGISAVKDVTIIDA
+1235 QHGIDHVKDVEMLHA
-1250 AQEAI
+1250 AAEAV
-1255 EHEKEISLE
+1255 ENQKEISLE
-1264 YTIANTDRAIG
+1264 YTIANTDRACG

-1282 AKKYGAKGLPE
+1282 AAKYGEKGLPE

-1328 GKGLSGGRIS
+1328 GKGLSGGRIA
-1338 VLPPIRSN
+1338 VLPPVRSN

-1371 GRVGE
+1371 GRAGE
-1376 RFAVRNSGAVAVVEG
+1376 RFAVRNSGATAVVEG

-1421 GVAYVWNKDG
+1421 GVAYVWNRDG

-1448 EAGYRKEL
+1448 EASYRKEL

-1477 DWNHYVD
+1477 DWPRYAD
-1484 QFIQIVPIEYKKV
+1484 QFIQVVPIEYKKV
-1497 LQEEQMRKLQQ
+1497 LQEEQMQKLQQ
-1508 KIADGEKIANAMIEK
+1508 KIAEMQRD
-1523 KKAFIDTSGVATPSP
+1523 
-1538 CLDFIIMKKA
+1538 
-1548 YWNKL
+1548 Y
-1553 TKEQKI
+1553 
-1559 SLCLYVRNT
+1559 
-1568 VNEAKKFPHRFT
+1568 
-1580 RVPRTAPAYQ
+1580 
-1590 PVIQKISKMDAE
+1590 
-1602 SWMISNNDG
+1602 
-1611 GTPFVMGDMAWER
+1611 
-1624 YQAKDEDISF
+1624 
-1634 ATFSGGRY
+1634 
-1642 YPQLGMR
+1642 

>member
-1 MKKQELFNNVTE
+1 MKQELFNNKTKAE
-13 GFPYQ
+13 DYQ
-18 RQPQQV
+18 RQPKQL
-24 GLYDAAYEHDACGVG
+24 GLYEASHEHDACGVG
-39 MLVNIHGE
+39 MLVNIQGG
-47 KSHDIVESA
+47 KSHELVESA

-101 RYGTGLLFL
+101 KYGTGLLFL
-110 PKNEKDQAAILSII
+110 PKDGKDQAVILSVI

-139 NVPTCPEILGESAL
+139 NVPTCPEILGEAAL
-153 ANEPDIKQVFITG
+153 ANEPDIKQIFITG
-166 FTETETADRKLYLI
+166 FTESETADRRLYII
-180 RKRIENKVR
+180 RKRIENRIRK
-189 LSSIPAK
+189 SDIPTRE
-196 DDFYVV
+196 DFYIV
-202 SLSTKSIIYKGMLS
+202 SLSTKNIVYKGMLS
-216 SLQLRNYYPDLT
+216 SLQLRNYFPDLT

-280 SVLSTP
+280 SVLSSP
-286 TLGDIKEIRPIIQPG
+286 ALGDIREIRPIVQPG

-310 VLEFLVMSG
+310 VLEFLIMSG

-344 KSFYE
+344 KAFYE

-366 SDGRFA
+366 SDGRYA

-378 NGLRPARYLITKNDM
+378 NGLRPARYLITQGGM

-413 GRLQPGKILLVDTEK
+413 GRLQPGKILLIDTEK

-439 QLAEAKPYRTWLST
+439 QLAEAKPYRTWLAG

-464 RKVPHHVEN
+464 RKVSHSVEN
-473 YDCMLRTF
+473 YDSMLRIF
-481 GYSKEDIERLIMP
+481 GYSKEDVERLIVP
-494 MASTGAEPIHS
+494 MCTTGAEPINS

-532 VTNPPIDPLR
+532 VTNPPIDPIR

-565 SHCKMVRLN
+565 NHCKMVRLN
-574 HPILSNTQLDIL
+574 HPILNNAQLDIL

-598 LPMLFEAAKGKA
+598 LPLLFEVAKGCQ
-610 GLQEALNSLC
+610 GLQQALATLC
-620 KMAEESV
+620 KQAEESV
-627 TEGVNYIVLTDREVD
+627 NEGVNYIVLSDRDVD
-642 ITHAAI
+642 AAHAAI

-697 PYMAFAVLDRLVKDK
+697 PYMAFAVIDKLVNEKE
-712 DIQLDYTTAEKNYIK
+712 IQLDYATAEKKYIK
-727 SICKGLFK
+727 SVCKGLFK
-735 IMSKMGISTIR
+735 IMSKMGINTIR

-755 AVGLSEELSKAYFGG
+755 AVGLSEELSNAYFGG
-770 LGSPIGGIRLE
+770 LSSRIGGIRLDE
-781 EIARDAIAFH
+781 VARDAIAFH
-791 KEGFESIKNEEL
+791 KEGMEVLKKKGEAEL
-803 LKNNGLYAFRKDGE
+803 LPNRGLYAFRKDGE

-827 TLQLATRM
+827 TLQLATRL
-835 GSYKKFKEY
+835 GSYKKFKEF
-844 THLVDEKE
+844 TAMVDSKE
-852 KPIFLRDFLG
+852 SPIFLRDFLD
-862 FRRNPISIDQVEP
+862 FRRAPISIDRVEP
-875 VENILHRFVT
+875 VENIVQRFVT
-885 GAMSF
+885 GAMSY
-890 GSISKEAHE
+890 GSISREAHE
-899 AMAIAMNKIH
+899 AMAIAMNKLH

-917 GEDAARFQPLPDGSS
+917 GEDRARFIPREDGTS

-970 GGQLPGFKVND
+970 GGQLPGFKVD
-981 VIAKTRH
+981 EVIAKTRH

-1021 PQAKIS
+1021 PRAKIS

-1092 GQVVL
+1092 GQVML
-1097 QADGQLKT
+1097 QVDGQLKT
-1105 GRDIILMALM
+1105 GRDIILMAML
-1115 GAEEYGFA
+1115 GAEEFGFA

-1152 ELRKRFHGR
+1152 ELRKRFRGR

-1170 FLAQEVREHLAEM
+1170 FLAQEVREYLAEI
-1183 GFTRMDDIIGRTDL
+1183 GVERLDDIIGRTDL
-1197 IERKSVT
+1197 IVRKP
-1204 NDPNPK
+1204 DDGIRK
-1210 HALIDF
+1210 HQLISFD
-1216 TKLLARV
+1216 KLLARV
-1223 DNSAAIRHVIDQ
+1223 DNEAAIRHVTDQ
-1235 DHGISAVKDVTIIDA
+1235 QHGIDHVKDVEMLHA
-1250 AQEAI
+1250 AAEAV
-1255 EHEKEISLE
+1255 ENQKEISLE
-1264 YTIANTDRAIG
+1264 YTIANTDRACG

-1282 AKKYGAKGLPE
+1282 AAKYGEKGLPE

-1328 GKGLSGGRIS
+1328 GKGLSGGRIA
-1338 VLPPIRSN
+1338 VLPPVRSN

-1371 GRVGE
+1371 GRAGE
-1376 RFAVRNSGAVAVVEG
+1376 RFAVRNSGATAVVEG

-1421 GVAYVWNKDG
+1421 GVAYVWNRDG

-1448 EAGYRKEL
+1448 EASYRKEL

-1477 DWNHYVD
+1477 DWPRYAD
-1484 QFIQIVPIEYKKV
+1484 QFIQVVPIEYKKV
-1497 LQEEQMRKLQQ
+1497 LQEEQMQKLQQ
-1508 KIADGEKIANAMIEK
+1508 KIAEMQRD
-1523 KKAFIDTSGVATPSP
+1523 
-1538 CLDFIIMKKA
+1538 
-1548 YWNKL
+1548 Y
-1553 TKEQKI
+1553 
-1559 SLCLYVRNT
+1559 
-1568 VNEAKKFPHRFT
+1568 
-1580 RVPRTAPAYQ
+1580 
-1590 PVIQKISKMDAE
+1590 
-1602 SWMISNNDG
+1602 
-1611 GTPFVMGDMAWER
+1611 
-1624 YQAKDEDISF
+1624 
-1634 ATFSGGRY
+1634 
-1642 YPQLGMR
+1642 